1 MNSIHTL
8 SILLVFIGAL
18 FMAASIKLSLKTG
31 KSVPSSLQN
40 RWKIL
45 TCLMFFF
52 LGGYLTFL
60 VGQIRQINIPIELI
74 SGIVFFGGAL
84 FVFLIINL
92 TKTTVSK
99 IRAGEKLLQNAND
112 QLEIR
117 VEQRTD
123 DLKKALGDLGKE
135 VIEREKT
142 ALSLEEVN
150 TELVQ
155 ILNSTADG
163 IRVIDT
169 NFIMQRVNRPFAEMA
184 GLPKEKLVGTL
195 CHESFK
201 GHACHTPD
209 CPVQRI
215 LHGEKRVDCEVEV
228 QTPDNQ
234 SVPCIVTAIPYY
246 NPEGELIGVVEGFRD
261 ISDRKRMENKL
272 KEISVTDELTGI
284 LNRRGFLSMA
294 EKQLILSERLNKTM
308 YLLYADI
315 DNMKWINDT
324 LGHAIGDQAL
334 VEAAGLLRDTCR
346 KADLIGIG
354 RLGGDEFA
362 ILMFSDD
369 ITPCC
374 DHPVVKRI
382 DINIEE
388 RNKKAD
394 SRYNLSISTG
404 IVRYDSETHSTVE
417 EFLSCGDEAMYLCK
431 KERKNSAANAPNCQ
445 PNTTS
450 S

>member
-8 SILLVFIGAL
+8 SILLVLIGAL

-31 KSVPSSLQN
+31 KKVPFTLQN

-45 TCLMFFF
+45 TCLMVFF

-60 VGQIRQINIPIELI
+60 VIQIKQLNIPIELI
-74 SGIVFFGGAL
+74 TGIVFFGGAL
-84 FVFLIINL
+84 FVFLITNL
-92 TKTTVSK
+92 TKTTVSR
-99 IRAGEKLLQNAND
+99 IRQGEKLLQDAHD
-112 QLEIR
+112 QLETR

-135 VIEREKT
+135 VLERKKT
-142 ALSLEEVN
+142 ALALDELN

-155 ILNSTADG
+155 VLNSTADG
-163 IRVIDT
+163 IRVIDK
-169 NFIMQRVNRPFAEMA
+169 NFIMRRVNKPFAELA
-184 GLPKEKLVGTL
+184 GVPEEKLIGTL
-195 CHESFK
+195 CYEGFV

-215 LHGEKRVDCEVEV
+215 LHGAKRVDTESEIGL
-228 QTPDNQ
+228 QHGR
-234 SVPCIVTAIPYY
+234 SVPCIITAIPYY
-246 NPEGELIGVVEGFRD
+246 NPDGELIGVVEGFRD
-261 ISDRKRMENKL
+261 ISERKEMENKL
-272 KEISVTDELTGI
+272 KDISVTDELTGI

-294 EKQLILSERLNKTM
+294 EKQLMLSERLEKTM

-334 VEAAGLLRDTCR
+334 VEAADLLRETCR

-369 ITPCC
+369 ITECC
-374 DHPVVKRI
+374 AHPVVKRI
-382 DINIEE
+382 DKNIEE
-388 RNKKAD
+388 RNKTTD
-394 SRYNLSISTG
+394 SRYSLSISTG
-404 IVRYDSETHSTVE
+404 IVRYDPEAHSTVE
-417 EFLSCGDEAMYLCK
+417 EFLTSGDKAMYICK
-431 KERKNSAANAPNCQ
+431 KERKNLAINIPN
-445 PNTTS
+445 
-450 S
+450 